1 MAPQRSTPFRP
12 QNPPYG
18 RFTALLRVRAPKL
31 PIFSAAREF
40 LAQWNELEIPVTWC
54 PFTNDWIPWKLPM
67 RVLKGQKKLV
77 RVAASGF
84 HKIKGLQPPR
94 CPHTFS
100 DPRKSLMTLNLN
112 KTFDDTG
119 ARRISIGLK
128 PTTVDAMCSSQI
140 PKNVGLN
147 MLRLKNSMII
157 SVCFPSSAS
166 LTLFTMLAD
175 SMYSFEDDDGEEDQP
190 SSSQESSSSAREVET
205 YLLHGDPRF
214 PRINDL
220 PPALSGPIQ
229 PYFCERVAIARKTV
243 DLELIQFTEEEA
255 GRGSTSRP
263 DLHPL
268 AQTPAHAIM
277 AIYDERVRPGCLI
290 RAFSNLQHID
300 SHVGRAIRE
309 FHSPIGIPA
318 DAWTAILHSVYG
330 YNSHVVE
337 GCCSMAPPMNQV
349 ALKNVIPPRISVRTY
364 PPHYIVPHQDDFIDT
379 PSGVAFMEW
388 NSRIGVPMDQH
399 YGFDSQFSDSL
410 ASTKELIILTRRIGS
425 LFITAWPL
433 SNGRQMIS
441 FVLSEGL
448 HMPCFCFRT
457 HGLPYG
463 CEFTVLSERSRDERA
478 YAYCHF
484 DPPRCDF
491 FFNLVDLQKI
501 YLEASYEME
510 YPTPLLAHFPYGQDL
525 MTSYLTRPTEP
536 LNIGRP
542 IFQPQFFRGFLG
554 DKTDQHFLEEN
565 LSVIRTLNSL
575 SLDAGQIG
583 PKHSVPPAL
592 PRYIST
598 SIQTENDDPT
608 SEFTDTEKT
617 AIMSLANGSGI
628 AASDFKS
635 LLKKCGVCTKFF
647 LARSLDAHASQ
658 CGRFDGPRKLRR
670 N

>member
-31 PIFSAAREF
+31 PIFSATRES
-40 LAQWNELEIPVTWC
+40 LAQRNELEIPVTWC

-119 ARRISIGLK
+119 ARANFYRAETHDCGCNVFI
-128 PTTVDAMCSSQI
+128 PDPEERRTEYVTTQEQHDY
-140 PKNVGLN
+140 
-147 MLRLKNSMII
+147 
-157 SVCFPSSAS
+157 F
-166 LTLFTMLAD
+166 
-175 SMYSFEDDDGEEDQP
+175 DDDGEEDQP

-255 GRGSTSRP
+255 GRGFYEQRP

-337 GCCSMAPPMNQV
+337 GCCSIAPPMNQV

-379 PSGVAFMEW
+379 PSGIAFMEW
-388 NSRIGVPMDQH
+388 NSRIGVPMDVWALLCTA
-399 YGFDSQFSDSL
+399 YVS
-410 ASTKELIILTRRIGS
+410 RRS
-425 LFITAWPL
+425 
-433 SNGRQMIS
+433 
-441 FVLSEGL
+441 
-448 HMPCFCFRT
+448 C
-457 HGLPYG
+457 
-463 CEFTVLSERSRDERA
+463 
-478 YAYCHF
+478 
-484 DPPRCDF
+484 
-491 FFNLVDLQKI
+491 
-501 YLEASYEME
+501 
-510 YPTPLLAHFPYGQDL
+510 
-525 MTSYLTRPTEP
+525 
-536 LNIGRP
+536 
-542 IFQPQFFRGFLG
+542 
-554 DKTDQHFLEEN
+554 
-565 LSVIRTLNSL
+565 
-575 SLDAGQIG
+575 
-583 PKHSVPPAL
+583 
-592 PRYIST
+592 
-598 SIQTENDDPT
+598 
-608 SEFTDTEKT
+608 
-617 AIMSLANGSGI
+617 
-628 AASDFKS
+628 
-635 LLKKCGVCTKFF
+635 
-647 LARSLDAHASQ
+647 
-658 CGRFDGPRKLRR
+658 KLRR
-670 N
+670 SFLAHRVHCNEAGECQDPGEARPILRT